1 MDRGG
6 HTGRAAARGRR
17 HSCKTSRRVRRRL
30 LRPSGLW
37 KGSRGA
43 GSSPRR
49 VILIFLPVL
58 FYCSMD
64 PVGLRRG
71 PGPQYLPAANAHPS
85 EPASAPS
92 GLARW
97 GGRGPLGDTPP
108 VPLASSHRRQV
119 NVTAPDS
126 TLGKKAS
133 GGPEGRPP
141 PPTDQLPV
149 LCGTQFCHHPA
160 GAGTVPLGSIPQ
172 ECPGRRVR
180 VVVNASDRPLKSEAP
195 VTPSQPRPRL
205 QRHRAQGKLWHVQL

>member
-1 MDRGG
+1 MQNKPPCSPSP
-6 HTGRAAARGRR
+6 AAPLGTLRRQQGRR
-17 HSCKTSRRVRRRL
+17 ELAV
-30 LRPSGLW
+30 
-37 KGSRGA
+37 
-43 GSSPRR
+43 RR

-64 PVGLRRG
+64 PIGLRRG

-92 GLARW
+92 GLARC

-119 NVTAPDS
+119 NVTAPDF

-195 VTPSQPRPRL
+195 VTPSRPRPRL